1 MSVEATKVKAP
12 WLAFY
17 GVVPEHLQY
26 PDCTMYEAV
35 ERCAQKYPSYP
46 AYVFMGRKTS
56 YRGAG
61 GGDQPLCPCA
71 EGHRRPPRR

>member
-46 AYVFMGRKTS
+46 AYVFLGRKTS
-56 YRGAG
+56 
-61 GGDQPLCPCA
+61 
-71 EGHRRPPRR
+71 